1 MGAKQSPQ
9 QNRSLMLQST
19 TSSKP
24 GPGGGAAAL
33 ENIANKVTPP
43 SHRTARYALRDMLW
57 THSDLPRLRHCGRS
71 RTGDF
76 VGVRCAGETSGFSG
90 LQSCGSVW
98 ACPVCSAKIA
108 ARRSLELGCGML
120 SWENSGGRLFMG
132 TLTMRHHKGHRLAQ
146 EWDALGRA
154 WKNVIKTRVWKKW
167 LDRLGSPGLVR
178 VVEVTYGDRNG
189 WHVHL
194 HFVLL
199 VAGDQTGLLQ
209 DFRSWLVGKWAR
221 AIEAEGF
228 PGALEVGQDVRLV
241 EGVDAAADL
250 GQYLAKSTAYGA
262 AEQLGRE
269 LMGSWTKGA
278 RGDWSTVPAWR
289 IAEAF
294 QATGEVDYL
303 DLWHEYEKG
312 SKGRRQCTWSRG
324 LRDQLVLDPEKTDE
338 EVAAEEI
345 GTEDLIRLDRFA
357 WKAVLALPWPT
368 SHLLDVVE
376 KKGLEGLKA
385 FLSANGILYT
395 EVGS

>member
-1 MGAKQSPQ
+1 M
-9 QNRSLMLQST
+9 
-19 TSSKP
+19 
-24 GPGGGAAAL
+24 
-33 ENIANKVTPP
+33 
-43 SHRTARYALRDMLW
+43 
-57 THSDLPRLRHCGRS
+57 
-71 RTGDF
+71 
-76 VGVRCAGETSGFSG
+76 SGFSG

-120 SWENSGGRLFMG
+120 SWENSGGRLVMG

-146 EWDALGRA
+146 EWDALGSA

-167 LDRLGSPGLVR
+167 LARLGSPGMVR
-178 VVEVTYGDRNG
+178 VVEVTYGANG

-199 VAGDQTGLLQ
+199 VAGDQTELVA
-209 DFRSWLVGKWAR
+209 DFADWLVQKWGR
-221 AIEAEGF
+221 ALAAEGF
-228 PGALEVGQDVRLV
+228 PGALEVGQDVHLV
-241 EGVDAAADL
+241 DGVDAAADM

-262 AEQLGRE
+262 AEQIGRE

-278 RGDWSTVPAWR
+278 RGVWSTVPAWR
-289 IAEAF
+289 LIEQF
-294 QATGEVDYL
+294 QSTGEVDLL

-312 SKGRRQCTWSRG
+312 SKGKRQCTWSRG
-324 LRDQLVLDPEKTDE
+324 LRDLLVLEPEKTDE
-338 EVAAEEI
+338 QVAAEEV
-345 GTEDLIRLDRFA
+345 GTEDLIRLDRHA
-357 WKAVLALPWPT
+357 WTAVLGLPYPT

-395 EVGS
+395 EVDS